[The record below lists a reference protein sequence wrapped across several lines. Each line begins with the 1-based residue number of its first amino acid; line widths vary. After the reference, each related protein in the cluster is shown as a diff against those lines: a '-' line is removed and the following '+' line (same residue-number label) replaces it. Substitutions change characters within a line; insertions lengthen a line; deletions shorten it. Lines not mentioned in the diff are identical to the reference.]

1 MSILKTI
8 LLCHWK
14 EILVSG
20 FFAALKVV
28 TISTGPLILK
38 AFINVAEGKESF
50 EYERYV
56 LVVTLFFVKI
66 LESISQRQ
74 WYFRT
79 RLIGLKVRSLLS
91 AAIYQKQLR
100 LSNAA
105 KLTHSSGE
113 IINYVTNDAYRIGEF
128 PYWFHQLWTTSFQ
141 LCLAVIILFQAVG
154 LATIASMVVIILT
167 VLCNMPLAKLQHKF
181 QSKLMVA
188 QDERLKTMS
197 EALVNMK
204 VLKLYAWETR
214 FRYVIDNLRKI
225 EDKWLYAVQLRKA
238 YNSFLFWSSPL
249 LISTATFGAC
259 YVLGVPLTSSNVF
272 TFIATLRLVQDPV
285 RTIPDV
291 IGVLIQAK
299 VAFERISKFLEAPEL
314 KTRDDRVKL
323 DIDDVRNVV
332 SFKLADLSW
341 DENPLKTTLRNISLE
356 VKKGEK
362 IAICGEVGSG
372 KSTLL
377 AAVLGEIPITK
388 GNVQVHGTV
397 AYVSQSAWIQT
408 GSIRENILFGS
419 SLENER
425 YQETLERCSLTKD
438 LELLPYGD
446 LTEIGERGVNLS
458 GGQKQRIQLAR
469 ALYKD
474 ADIYLLD
481 DPFSAVDAY
490 TATSLFNE
498 YVMRALSA
506 KTVLLVTHQ
515 VDFLPTF
522 DSVLL
527 ISNGE
532 ILHAAPYPQLLAT
545 SQEFQELVNAHKETA
560 GSERLSEVT
569 SNKIHNPSSKEILKT
584 YAENKVNNNNTSEGD
599 QLIKKEEREVGDTG
613 FKPYTLYLKQ
623 NNGFLIFSIAALCH
637 LTFVLGQILQ
647 NSWMAA
653 NVDDP
658 SVTTLRLILVYLF
671 IGLGSSVVLLLRTV
685 LTVVLGMQESRA
697 LFSGLL
703 VSLFRAPMSFYD
715 STPLGRILSRV
726 SVDLSIVDLDLPFY
740 VIFAVGATINC
751 YSNLVVLAV
760 VTWQV
765 LFVSIPMVFLAIR
778 LQSYYF
784 SSAKELMRIN
794 GTTKSFIANHLAESV
809 AGVITIRAFKEE
821 DRFFA
826 KNLELIDTNGSPF
839 FHYFTANEWLIQ
851 RLETLSASILAFAS
865 LCMVLLPPGTF
876 SSGFIGMALS
886 YGLSLN
892 MSFVFSINLQC
903 MLANY
908 IISVERLDQYSH
920 ITSEAPEVIEE
931 NRPPVDWPTEGK
943 VEIQDLKIQY
953 RPDAPLVLRGIS
965 CTFEGGHKIGIVGRT
980 GSGKTTLI
988 GALFRLVE
996 PVGGR
1001 IVIDGIDISK
1011 IGLHDLR
1018 SRFGIIPQDPTLFT
1032 GTVRFN
1038 LDPLGQHSDQEIWE
1052 VLEKCQL
1059 KEAVQEK
1066 TEGLDSAVVEDGS
1079 NWSMGQRQLFCLG
1092 RALLRRSKILV
1103 LDEATA
1109 SIDNATDMVL
1119 QKTIRTEFADC
1130 TVITV
1135 AHRIPTVMDCTKVLA
1150 ISDGKLVEYDEPMKL
1165 MKREDSLFAR
1175 LVQEYWSHSQSP

>member
-1 MSILKTI
+1 MKRGRDKTLVDEDMPKLRWNDRAETCYLLYTEILNKRKMSILKTI

-128 PYWFHQLWTTSFQ
+128 PYWFHQLWTTSLQ
-141 LCLAVIILFQAVG
+141 LCLVVIILFQAVG

-181 QSKLMVA
+181 QSKLTVA

-204 VLKLYAWETR
+204 T
-214 FRYVIDNLRKI
+214 
-225 EDKWLYAVQLRKA
+225 
-238 YNSFLFWSSPL
+238 
-249 LISTATFGAC
+249 TTFGAC

-291 IGVLIQAK
+291 IGVLVQAK

-314 KTRDDRVKL
+314 KTRNDRVKL

-332 SFKLADLSW
+332 SFKSADLSW
-341 DENPLKTTLRNISLE
+341 DENPLKPTLRNISLE

-362 IAICGEVGSG
+362 IAILWFKYTGQ
-372 KSTLL
+372 LPMFL
-377 AAVLGEIPITK
+377 
-388 GNVQVHGTV
+388 NQHGFK
-397 AYVSQSAWIQT
+397 
-408 GSIRENILFGS
+408 R
-419 SLENER
+419 
-425 YQETLERCSLTKD
+425 
-438 LELLPYGD
+438 ELLPYGD

-481 DPFSAVDAY
+481 DPFSAVDAH

-527 ISNGE
+527 VSNGE
-532 ILHAAPYPQLLAT
+532 ILHAAPYPQLLAI

-569 SNKIHNPSSKEILKT
+569 SNKNHNPSSKEILKT
-584 YAENKVNNNNTSEGD
+584 YAEMKVNSNNTSEGD

-623 NNGFLIFSIAALCH
+623 NKGFLIFSIAALSH

-697 LFSGLL
+697 LFSELL
-703 VSLFRAPMSFYD
+703 VSLFRAPTSFYD

-726 SVDLSIVDLDLPFY
+726 SADLSIVDLELPFY
-740 VIFAVGATINC
+740 LIFAVGATINC

-784 SSAKELMRIN
+784 SSAKVLMRIN

-839 FHYFTANEWLIQ
+839 FHYFTANEW
-851 RLETLSASILAFAS
+851 
-865 LCMVLLPPGTF
+865 
-876 SSGFIGMALS
+876 
-886 YGLSLN
+886 
-892 MSFVFSINLQC
+892 
-903 MLANY
+903 
-908 IISVERLDQYSH
+908 
-920 ITSEAPEVIEE
+920 
-931 NRPPVDWPTEGK
+931 VDP
-943 VEIQDLKIQY
+943 
-953 RPDAPLVLRGIS
+953 
-965 CTFEGGHKIGIVGRT
+965 
-980 GSGKTTLI
+980 KT
-988 GALFRLVE
+988 RN
-996 PVGGR
+996 
-1001 IVIDGIDISK
+1001 S
-1011 IGLHDLR
+1011 
-1018 SRFGIIPQDPTLFT
+1018 
-1032 GTVRFN
+1032 
-1038 LDPLGQHSDQEIWE
+1038 
-1052 VLEKCQL
+1052 
-1059 KEAVQEK
+1059 
-1066 TEGLDSAVVEDGS
+1066 
-1079 NWSMGQRQLFCLG
+1079 
-1092 RALLRRSKILV
+1092 
-1103 LDEATA
+1103 
-1109 SIDNATDMVL
+1109 
-1119 QKTIRTEFADC
+1119 
-1130 TVITV
+1130 
-1135 AHRIPTVMDCTKVLA
+1135 
-1150 ISDGKLVEYDEPMKL
+1150 
-1165 MKREDSLFAR
+1165 
-1175 LVQEYWSHSQSP
+1175 